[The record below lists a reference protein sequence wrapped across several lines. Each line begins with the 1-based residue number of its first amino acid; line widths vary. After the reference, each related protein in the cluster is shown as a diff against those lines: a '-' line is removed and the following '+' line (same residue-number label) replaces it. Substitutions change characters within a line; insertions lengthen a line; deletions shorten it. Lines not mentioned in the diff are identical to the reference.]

1 MYYLCTKFIKAIN
14 NVNLKQLTMSQL
26 KKYLE
31 SFKNL
36 ETKLEVQ
43 DDGYTLTIKHE
54 SLWSSDM
61 VESTMT
67 FDLDGNDLCDYK
79 IPRQLK

>member
-1 MYYLCTKFIKAIN
+1 MT
-14 NVNLKQLTMSQL
+14 QL

-31 SFKNL
+31 VFINL
-36 ETKLEVQ
+36 ETTLKTTS
-43 DDGYTLTIKHE
+43 DGYVLTIKHE

-67 FDLDGNDLCDYK
+67 FDLDGNDLADYTK
-79 IPRQLK
+79 PRQLK